1 MDLQLPVQSVF
12 ITTSVV
18 SSNPAQA
25 RCTRDVLDTTQYV
38 MYLFV
43 SDLRQVS
50 GFLRVSSINK
60 TDFHDVTEI
69 LLKVLNIITL
79 ILTLHIYSSLL
90 LDNCHYF
97 IETSRNKQSFNLT
110 KTVSILVEVNYQTFF
125 LQCVWFIIKTDDVI
139 TVCLRYFVFFNTKF
153 KFLNYFQMTTI
164 VDFSISHYSGRDTG
178 YP

>member
-1 MDLQLPVQSVF
+1 MIYYFSNSGILYFEYCILMHIYSGVVVVEIVWSLDLQLPVQSVF

-43 SDLRQVS
+43 TDLRHVG
-50 GFLRVSSINK
+50 GFLRVSFINK

-69 LLKVLNIITL
+69 LLKVLNTITL
-79 ILTLHIYSSLL
+79 ILTLHIYSSFL

-97 IETSRNKQSFNLT
+97 IETSRNKQSFNL
-110 KTVSILVEVNYQTFF
+110 
-125 LQCVWFIIKTDDVI
+125 
-139 TVCLRYFVFFNTKF
+139 
-153 KFLNYFQMTTI
+153 
-164 VDFSISHYSGRDTG
+164 
-178 YP
+178 